1 MFHAIHCLFFQT
13 SFPPAK
19 AIQAALC
26 VLLDVCA
33 VLYSICRYPS
43 DTQVNQAA
51 NSIITS
57 YDVLADLLESIGRFV
72 NRLEI
77 HSQISHTTT
86 TDKTVLKFIVELIST
101 LALLTRKLKQRG
113 SRELL
118 LVGFSPSITQS
129 RAVRF
134 AKNYFA
140 VKDIKTAR
148 HRLDQLINEEL
159 ATTAAKLL
167 EAIHGDIEDFQFM
180 DGEQTRS
187 TCDPPSIDALLS
199 RR

>member
-1 MFHAIHCLFFQT
+1 MFHAFHCFLFKT
-13 SFPPAK
+13 LFPPAK

-26 VLLDVCA
+26 ILLDVCA
-33 VLYSICRYPS
+33 VLYSIYKYPS
-43 DTQVNQAA
+43 DTEVNQAA

-77 HSQISHTTT
+77 HTQISHTPT
-86 TDKTVLKFIVELIST
+86 TDKTVVKFIVELIST
-101 LALLTRKLKQRG
+101 LALVTRKLNQRG
-113 SRELL
+113 PRESLL
-118 LVGFSPSITQS
+118 AGVSPSITQS
-129 RAVRF
+129 QVVRF

-148 HRLDQLINEEL
+148 QRLDQLINEEL

-167 EAIHGDIEDFQFM
+167 EAIHGDVGDFQFM
-180 DGEQTRS
+180 DGEQTQS
-187 TCDPPSIDALLS
+187 ACDPPSIDALLS